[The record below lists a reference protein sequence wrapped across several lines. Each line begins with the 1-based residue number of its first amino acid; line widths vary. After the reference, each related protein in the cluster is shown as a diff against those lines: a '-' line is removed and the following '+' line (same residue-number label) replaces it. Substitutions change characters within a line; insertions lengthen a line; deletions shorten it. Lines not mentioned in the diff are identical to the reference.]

1 MKEVLTHMFFC
12 LFSFFK
18 VVFNYDYCVPTSFLM
33 TTSSIFVPISIIL
46 IHNLYKEKQ
55 LVLEEISDLLLQKM
69 CMKQLNGTLN

>member
-1 MKEVLTHMFFC
+1 
-12 LFSFFK
+12 
-18 VVFNYDYCVPTSFLM
+18 M

-69 CMKQLNGTLN
+69 CMKQLNGALNWNQGIIAQFKLTF